1 MLASAAVDAA
11 RHVISA
17 AWPLHP
23 VLCWLGGGTSI
34 ARTLSR
40 SEGEY
45 DAMHLASAAAEIHR
59 SDGVEFVLTG
69 AEPSWAPWLPGSCA
83 LVAVDER
90 ERLNRLLPLPNSG
103 TGAPG
108 ASGRKPSPITARE
121 ELPDPLLRPSDPDAH
136 FGATLSHLPARRGG
150 LAVMGTAV
158 LVLSPIVKT
167 CCSQTAWAESTPAR
181 SRRSSMRTLRPSVLG
196 ARAVEQAA
204 PAKSSAAVG
213 VHCSPSESTSP
224 R

>member
-136 FGATLSHLPARRGG
+136 FGATLSHLPACRGQREVGGSEQPAGRFQTGPPTAATGLPGGEAWLSWGQLFLYYLPSSKPAAPRRRG
-150 LAVMGTAV
+150 
-158 LVLSPIVKT
+158 
-167 CCSQTAWAESTPAR
+167 
-181 SRRSSMRTLRPSVLG
+181 RR
-196 ARAVEQAA
+196 A
-204 PAKSSAAVG
+204 P
-213 VHCSPSESTSP
+213 P
-224 R
+224 RGPGGPP